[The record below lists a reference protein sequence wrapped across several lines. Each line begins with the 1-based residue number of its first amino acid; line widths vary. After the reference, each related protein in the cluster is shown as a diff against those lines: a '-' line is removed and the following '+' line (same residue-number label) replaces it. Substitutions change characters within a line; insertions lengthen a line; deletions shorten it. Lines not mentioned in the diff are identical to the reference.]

1 MTSILGNCESRLF
14 QALVEL
20 SVACERI
27 GRFVNKLH
35 ANCMLPLHLGSN
47 HPRALEC
54 LAKRELQEQGEQDAG
69 HKFRRSTYVRTPPK
83 FVTSILVTNFG
94 GIRTYVPASWSQIS
108 AEYVRTCACVT
119 APPNFVTNILASR
132 MLVTN
137 FGGVRTYVLR
147 LNL

>member
-1 MTSILGNCESRLF
+1 MF

-54 LAKRELQEQGEQDAG
+54 LAKRELHGSAEL
-69 HKFRRSTYVRTPPK
+69 SIYVRKADLDPGRELK
-83 FVTSILVTNFG
+83 IRAG
-94 GIRTYVPASWSQIS
+94 GRQ
-108 AEYVRTCACVT
+108 
-119 APPNFVTNILASR
+119 
-132 MLVTN
+132 
-137 FGGVRTYVLR
+137 
-147 LNL
+147 